1 MKQWLC
7 AFISTLL
14 LAGCAGLKGPVPQ
27 SEIATS
33 KHLGVVSLM
42 SNQFHGVSIGTTVF
56 QNSAFEA
63 DVSHWQINDFAEQE
77 VLRALSTSY
86 PFEVSIMSWARV
98 EEAVLEQEDFWRAAA
113 NQHYDRL
120 LVLRPVSRPDMP
132 QFKKGYGFSE
142 RSLLGIESRCIYAF
156 YTVSVYDVATRN
168 QLGWELGGEL
178 PCKGRADMDLPFKPS
193 FADYTPQQQSDMQQR
208 LRRQLSDS
216 IRYAIRLVLPV
227 TSPIN

>member
-1 MKQWLC
+1 MKQWLY
-7 AFISTLL
+7 AFIATLL

-33 KHLGVVSLM
+33 KHLGVVSLL

-63 DVSHWQINDFAEQE
+63 DISHWQINDFAEQE
-77 VLRALSTSY
+77 VLRALSTKH
-86 PFEVSIMSWARV
+86 PFGVSIMSWAGV
-98 EEAVLEQEDFWRAAA
+98 EETALEKEEFWRAAA

-120 LVLRPVSRPDMP
+120 LVLQPLRSPDMP

-168 QLGWELGGEL
+168 RLGWELGGER
-178 PCKGRADMDLPFKPS
+178 PCKVRADMDLPFKPS
-193 FADYTPQQQSDMQQR
+193 FADYSPQQQSDMQQR

-216 IRYAIRLVLPV
+216 IRYAIPKVLPD
-227 TSPIN
+227 TLSIN